1 MQILILFILI
11 AIATCVAEV
20 TVLKW
25 TQTVYDRSPKVR
37 IRGSGFDA
45 PEDIVL
51 DVGAVGEVSYTFFHY
66 FRSLLPM
73 VTFDGF
79 LSLAYIN
86 GI

>member
-1 MQILILFILI
+1 MQVLILFILI

-25 TQTVYDRSPKVR
+25 TQTVYDRSPKVY

-51 DVGAVGEVSYTFFHY
+51 DIGAAGEVSYIF
-66 FRSLLPM
+66 
-73 VTFDGF
+73 F
-79 LSLAYIN
+79 LSLPSFLTSDLYF
-86 GI
+86 